1 MRPMSSS
8 PVTNAEK
15 IRGLPWQAAMGAT
28 NIVFCYLTVFGS
40 LFLLFLGELGLPKGR
55 IGVVTA
61 LFPFCGVVA
70 ILVAPVVE
78 RWGFKRSFIIFF
90 GARKVVV
97 AAILAAPWVLAAHGP
112 HAAFY
117 YVAVV
122 LAVFAV
128 CRAVAET
135 AWYPW
140 AQEMVPDFVRGKFA
154 AVSTI
159 ATTIT
164 GAITI
169 AAVSYVIARASGPES
184 YIAPMAVGVLF
195 GLASAACCLWIPGGA
210 PVERPDAFRS
220 HWAGMLETLRDR
232 KFVQFMIGLSAVSLG
247 FAIAASFI
255 PLYMKERIGLTP
267 GWVIFLE
274 NGALFGTLLSS
285 YLWGWAADRYGSKP
299 VMLTGLALMVLL
311 PIGWWMIPRGQ
322 PSSAGAAMA
331 ISALVGVALSGWG
344 IGWTRLLFVSIV
356 PAQKKTAYLAVFY
369 AWIGIVSG
377 LGPLLAG
384 QMLDHFKGLDGKVW
398 VLPLD
403 PYTPLFAL
411 GFIVLLAGMFILWRL
426 KAERGMDAARFVS
439 MFFQGDPVLALESMV
454 RFNSARSEADRMSH
468 AHNLGQARSPLTV
481 QELIEAL
488 DDPSFNVRYEAVTSI
503 ARTRPDRRLV
513 DALARVLRGPNPE
526 LAEAAAW
533 ALGRQGHRSAIRPLR
548 ETLLKGTPGVQA
560 CSARALG
567 MLGDQEAGP
576 DLILLFHREKDP
588 VLRLACAAALGGL
601 RARAVTPA
609 LLAWLREIE
618 DESFRRELAFAI
630 AQIVG
635 REYYFIRLW
644 RETQVEP
651 GTVLSA
657 ALNDLKER
665 IPGLTEGVVH
675 STLNRCVESLAR
687 DDLSEAGRLL
697 AEVIRAL
704 PFDRIDTATA
714 AVLNEC
720 ADRLAAGGTPHRIYL
735 LLALH
740 GINAVYGED

>member
-1 MRPMSSS
+1 MSTSQ
-8 PVTNAEK
+8 VTNAEK
-15 IRGLPWQAAMGAT
+15 LRGLPWQVALSAT
-28 NIVFCYLTVFGS
+28 NTVFCYLTVFGS
-40 LFLLFLGELGLPKGR
+40 LFILFLGEMGMPKGR
-55 IGVVTA
+55 IGVLTA

-70 ILVAPVVE
+70 IFVAPIVE
-78 RWGFKRSFIIFF
+78 RWGLKRSFIIFF
-90 GARKVVV
+90 GARKIVT
-97 AAILAAPWVLAAHGP
+97 AAILAAPWVLSAYGP

-117 YVAVV
+117 YVAAV
-122 LAVFAV
+122 LGGFAI

-140 AQEMVPDFVRGKFA
+140 AQEMVPDFVRGKFSA
-154 AVSTI
+154 LSTI
-159 ATTIT
+159 ASTLA
-164 GAITI
+164 GAVTI
-169 AAVSYVIARASGPES
+169 AVVSYVIARATGAES
-184 YIAPMAVGVLF
+184 YIAPMAVGVVF
-195 GLASAACCLWIPGGA
+195 GLASAICCFWIPGGA
-210 PVERPDAFRS
+210 PVERPDAFGN
-220 HWAGMLETLRDR
+220 HWAGMLEAIRDR

-311 PIGWWMIPRGQ
+311 PIGWWIIPRGQ
-322 PSSAGAAMA
+322 PSSAGVAMA
-331 ISALVGVALSGWG
+331 MSALVGASLSGWG
-344 IGWTRLLFVSIV
+344 IGWTRLLFVGIV

-369 AWIGIVSG
+369 AWLGVVSG

-384 QMLDHFKGLDGKVW
+384 HLLDRFKGLDGKVW
-398 VLPLD
+398 RLPLD
-403 PYTPLFAL
+403 QYTPLFAL
-411 GFIVLLAGMFILWRL
+411 GFIVLLAGLFILWRL
-426 KAERGMDAARFVS
+426 KAERGMNAARFVR

-454 RFNSARSEADRMSH
+454 RFNTARSEADRMSH
-468 AHNLGQARSPLTV
+468 AHRLGQARSPLTV
-481 QELIEAL
+481 QELTEAL

-513 DALARVLRGPNPE
+513 EALARVLRGPNPE

-548 ETLLKGTPGVQA
+548 QALLKGTPGVQA

-576 DLILLFHREKDP
+576 DLILLFHREKDVP
-588 VLRLACAAALGGL
+588 LRMACAAALGGL

-609 LLAWLREIE
+609 LLAWLRELE
-618 DESFRRELAFAI
+618 EESGRKELAFAI

-657 ALNDLKER
+657 ALNDLKEA
-665 IPGLTEGVVH
+665 IPGLPDGVMH
-675 STLNRCVESLAR
+675 STLDRCVEALAR
-687 DDLSEAGRLL
+687 DDLAAAGRLL
-697 AEVIRAL
+697 AEVIQTL
-704 PFDRIDTATA
+704 PFDRIDSATA

-720 ADRLAAGGTPHRIYL
+720 ADRFTADAKPRMEHL

-740 GINAVYGED
+740 AINAIYGKD

>member
-1 MRPMSSS
+1 MSTSI
-8 PVTNAEK
+8 VTNAEK
-15 IRGLPWQAAMGAT
+15 LRGLPWQAAMGAT
-28 NIVFCYLTVFGS
+28 NVVFCYLTVFGS
-40 LFLLFLGELGLPKGR
+40 LFLLFLGEMGMPKGK
-55 IGVVTA
+55 IGFLTA

-70 ILVAPVVE
+70 VFVAPVVE
-78 RWGFKRSFIIFF
+78 RWGFKRSFILFF

-97 AAILAAPWVLAAHGP
+97 GALLAAPWFLTAHGP
-112 HAAFY
+112 EAAFY
-117 YVAVV
+117 YVAAV
-122 LAVFAV
+122 LALFAV

-140 AQEMVPDFVRGKFA
+140 AQEMVPDFVRGKFS

-159 ATTIT
+159 ATTIA

-169 AAVSYVIARASGPES
+169 AAVAYVIARASGPQS

-195 GLASAACCLWIPGGA
+195 GLASALCCLWIPGGA
-210 PVERPDAFRS
+210 PVQRPDAFRS
-220 HWAGMLETLRDR
+220 HWAGMRETLRDR

-299 VMLTGLALMVLL
+299 VMLTGLALLVVL
-311 PIGWWMIPRGQ
+311 PIGWWLLPRGQ
-322 PSSAGAAMA
+322 TVSAGAAMA
-331 ISALVGVALSGWG
+331 MSALAGAALSGWG

-369 AWIGIVSG
+369 AWIGVVSG

-384 QMLDHFKGLDGKVW
+384 QLLDRFKGLDGKFW

-403 PYTPLFAL
+403 PYAPLFAL
-411 GFIVLLAGMFILWRL
+411 GFLILLAGLFILGRL
-426 KAERGMDAARFVS
+426 KAERGMGPARFVR
-439 MFFQGDPVLALESMV
+439 MFLQGDPVLALESMV
-454 RFNSARSEADRMSH
+454 RFNTARSEADRMSH
-468 AHNLGQARSPLTV
+468 AQRLGQARSPLTV
-481 QELIEAL
+481 QELVEAL

-503 ARTRPDRRLV
+503 ARTRQDRRLV

-548 ETLLKGTPGVQA
+548 EMLLKGSPGVQA

-567 MLGDQEAGP
+567 MLGDQDAGP
-576 DLILLFHREKDP
+576 DLILLFHREKD
-588 VLRLACAAALGGL
+588 VALRLACAAALGGL

-609 LLAWLREIE
+609 LLAWLRDLD
-618 DESFRRELAFAI
+618 DESCRRELSFAL

-635 REYYFIRLW
+635 RDYYFIRLW
-644 RETQVEP
+644 RETHVET
-651 GTVLSA
+651 GTLLSG
-657 ALNDLKER
+657 ALSELKER
-665 IPGLTEGVVH
+665 LPGLPGGLVH
-675 STLNRCVESLAR
+675 ATLDLCIETLAR
-687 DDLSEAGRLL
+687 DDLPAAAPLL
-697 AEVIRAL
+697 AQVLRAL
-704 PFDRIDTATA
+704 PFDRIEPAPA

-720 ADRLAAGGTPHRIYL
+720 AERLAAPQTPRIEHF

-740 GINAVYGED
+740 TLNAVYGED